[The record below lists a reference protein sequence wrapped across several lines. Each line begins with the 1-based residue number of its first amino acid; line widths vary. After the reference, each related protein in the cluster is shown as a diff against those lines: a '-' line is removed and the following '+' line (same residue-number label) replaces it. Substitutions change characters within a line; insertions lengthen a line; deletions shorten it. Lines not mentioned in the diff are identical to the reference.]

1 MIVNQ
6 AQRQWNENK
15 YENETDTLT
24 NQLGITQTITSF
36 YINQEEFIQ
45 LFTNVIN
52 LHENTQKKT
61 CTKILEHT
69 TKLNLN
75 KETLL
80 VSSLF

>member
-45 LFTNVIN
+45 LFTKVIN
-52 LHENTQKKT
+52 LHENTQKKKNMHKNT
-61 CTKILEHT
+61 RTY
-69 TKLNLN
+69 N
-75 KETLL
+75 
-80 VSSLF
+80 